1 MDRPLSDP
9 QERSV
14 KALGERG
21 AAGSH
26 RRLGARA
33 DVPPAALYVT
43 AGHALF
49 TDGVLAP
56 AGMLINGATIT
67 RHEARDCDELEF
79 FHIKLESHDV
89 IYAEGAPV
97 DTLLTVDERAVNFAE
112 YFRRYGPP
120 TTDETPCAPRISY
133 TGGRGELRSRMR
145 SALSPRLDRRDAFDV
160 LRDRVEE
167 CGVMLSRQAEL
178 AG

>member
-1 MDRPLSDP
+1 MVAMSAFSGLMSSACAFASA
-9 QERSV
+9 E
-14 KALGERG
+14 
-21 AAGSH
+21 
-26 RRLGARA
+26 
-33 DVPPAALYVT
+33 
-43 AGHALF
+43 
-49 TDGVLAP
+49 
-56 AGMLINGATIT
+56 
-67 RHEARDCDELEF
+67 
-79 FHIKLESHDV
+79 IKLESHDV

-120 TTDETPCAPRISY
+120 TTEETACAPRISY

-145 SALSPRLDRRDAFDV
+145 SALSPWLDRRDAFDV